1 MNRTL
6 AARLFSPTGFVLVL
20 LTFLLPFLAVA
31 CQAGGSDGRTFSF
44 SATFTGVD
52 LVVGGTPTVTSSID
66 NGNVDEASE
75 PIDAQPLAIAA
86 VIVLVAGIAV
96 AFIRRPIVRLAAGA
110 GTGII
115 GAAMIFAAEFQARST
130 LVDLV
135 RASVEDVNVNAEDF
149 VRTRYGFWLAL
160 ILALGVALGNA
171 VALTRAL
178 RVVPGEGE
186 TLDMYLTDGDLS
198 GEPPGDPPGPDTER
212 TDPGLSL
219 FDDRRD

>member
-31 CQAGGSDGRTFSF
+31 CEVRTEDQSLSF

-52 LVVGGTPTVTSSID
+52 LVVGGTPTVSSSIED
-66 NGNVDEASE
+66 QRLDEAGE
-75 PIDAQPLAIAA
+75 PIDPQPLAIAA
-86 VIVLVAGIAV
+86 VIVLAAGVGI
-96 AFIRRPIVRLAAGA
+96 AFIRPTVVRLAAGA

-115 GAAMIFAAEFQARST
+115 GAATIFAAEFQARST
-130 LVDLV
+130 LEDLV
-135 RASVEDVNVNAEDF
+135 RPSVADLDITAEDL

-160 ILALGVALGNA
+160 ILALGLALGNA
-171 VALTRAL
+171 VLLTRAL
-178 RVVPGEGE
+178 RITDDE
-186 TLDMYLTDGDLS
+186 LTYGPT
-198 GEPPGDPPGPDTER
+198 GEPPGDPPDPGTER